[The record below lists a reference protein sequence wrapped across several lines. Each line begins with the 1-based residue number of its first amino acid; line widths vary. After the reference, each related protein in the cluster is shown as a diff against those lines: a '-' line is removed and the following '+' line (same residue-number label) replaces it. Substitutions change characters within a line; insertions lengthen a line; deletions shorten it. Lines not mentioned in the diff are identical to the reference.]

1 MKKLYKKLNLFEKL
15 GILAIIV
22 TLIITS
28 VPYFNSLMLNAENDF
43 LAVLKVEDDTA
54 DTKKLSVSTN
64 EPSFNKAVLLL
75 NEQEVSRSTIAVDK
89 PAVFYIK
96 SDGVYTVQIL
106 DANDQVVETQEK
118 EITGFNSIT
127 ITPMENSKGFYITST
142 MKDCD
147 HFIVSFKDQKQE
159 VAVTLVDGTASRG
172 EFTPKE
178 NGTYTI
184 TCENKDHQTIGTA
197 ITYEVTS
204 FEETPQQTPEPVE
217 TPDERIHINNEAD
230 IKKIDQAPS
239 GNYVLDRDIMISDES
254 SKVLVQKT
262 FTGKL
267 DGNGYQ
273 IKGLTQPLFASIKD
287 AEIKNISLLGTLKD
301 KEGALLSL
309 SSQHSSYSHVGIQAD
324 IQGEQAV
331 AGMLLQSDQDT
342 ITNSYVSGS
351 IQGKNAAGF
360 ILKGKA
366 SISNSYISGLIL
378 AKEQATG
385 FSEQSDISH
394 CYVSANVSGDKTILF
409 NSTDNK
415 LENSFYDIN
424 LQEVEDDRATA
435 YTTKE
440 LLALTFDEKDSFQ
453 QEKDAYPSIKNTNW
467 QELAK
472 ASEVLSRMAL
482 SLNENIH
489 GITKDINLPKTLNKT
504 DLTWETS
511 GKLKMKRSVLLADVS
526 EDEEKDTSGILKAES
541 KSGVIAYRVAS
552 ANAIDET
559 KAGESLAETSTHI
572 SFNAKEKLYYMVKK
586 KTETVDK
593 PASHK
598 AAIEAGWKRYL
609 WNGVINWNQLEW
621 NTEYVLYEYNLNT
634 KEWKTTEIKTNQGK
648 IGGTITL
655 SDDTAVGSTITATL
669 TDALMTKG
677 TWTWEKSKSLSATT
691 WQSITDKTGVDT
703 DQASSAYT
711 PVSDDAGFYLRATFK
726 ATDNLAYTGSTT
738 GVTSKVVTEELTS
751 VSIYNKDG
759 NPVTEADAVVGNML
773 KAKLDPDKFDSDVTY
788 TWYYEG
794 VSDIQGTGKEYL
806 LAGKDVV
813 GKKVYVK
820 ATSKSDGGASGKVT
834 STSTAEVRQAITNAP
849 TVKPEIVASETTDV
863 SVTVKMPDS
872 VTSGLYQFGYK
883 EGGEENLKSFDLLA
897 RGHNAVTITGLK
909 ANTTY
914 YIYVKQ
920 IGENG
925 YADSDWG
932 AATKDVTTD
941 RQHIIGTVVIN
952 GDPIYGETLISSISN
967 GDPDQTTSIQWYRV
981 YSDGTTDEIG
991 DNANNY
997 EIAFSQDIGCKLRVV
1012 YKGTGLYAGEISGET
1027 EIIKKRTVS
1036 APGTGIIR
1044 DQSEVL
1050 SDTEID
1056 LQFPN
1061 IGNAP
1066 GLSKSEKFILGYS
1079 TSKNGV
1085 PVEYREAK
1093 TVRTFE
1099 RNTLATVSG
1108 FKRNTTYYFFLRY
1121 AETETHD
1128 KSDWSSAGNAVSF
1141 TTQKTI
1147 FTGNISFAY
1156 TTMNKAVQGE
1166 KLVAELNDDNTS
1178 SDGTWKWVSIGAD
1191 GTEAPITNFFP
1202 EEGKKATYIIIPNDA
1217 IVGTT
1222 YKVTFTPHEDYQ
1234 GSAKA
1239 TSNAV
1244 EKYNKEKYIAPTVA
1258 PVESKKTDTTLTF
1271 QMQSNEAGAVYEFQ
1285 YSDKADFSNAK
1296 DVNIKA
1302 YDKTDVTITKLD
1314 RNKDYYIRVR
1324 RAGDNVKDTSEYSTE
1339 YLNMKTEKT
1348 DLHGY
1353 VSISETPVVNVE
1365 LTAVYHSAS
1374 YMPSG
1379 NDSAGKWQWYRGDE
1393 LISGETSSTYTPV
1406 TEDIGKKLKAVYTG
1420 TGDFQS
1426 SQYAISE
1433 ITKKPIVNDP
1443 SVTLDQ
1449 IADKDNLLTVEG
1461 KLSEAGVWYRL
1472 QLSSE
1477 DEPELPTGYTDIDMT
1492 NAKWAKASSTTLTL
1506 NKDYNNKNLVPKTS
1520 YTLYVVKAETN
1531 TTQPSNI
1538 MSASKEVGILTQA
1551 GSITWSGNTVVGKE
1565 LTATLDN
1572 GNNIYGTWNWYIS
1585 NTDCGDGSTVAPDI
1599 SASDQ
1604 WTQLSS
1610 GYYPSVDSQTSTL
1623 TISDDMF
1630 AKYIKVE
1637 FVANESKFYQGTV
1650 KSNASSYVKK
1660 VYEET
1665 LTLSS
1670 STKDGNGN
1678 PKAYAGTVI
1687 TGTVDN
1693 YIETGSLKD
1702 TRTTVSF
1709 KIDTS
1714 TTTVISPTDFKVD
1727 GENNKATFTYTL
1739 PSTSNSTY
1747 DGHEITAEIS
1757 KPKLIGL
1764 YVDKDMKPLSKANL
1778 NSKTST
1784 ATSFPYAYGIPI
1796 SNADDLLAFMD
1807 VSKKNTYKGGLFASD
1822 SADYIIVNNINLDG
1836 YGAVASANLRGFYK
1850 GGKFVNPKFTGT
1862 LNGDYHTISN
1872 LKNTM
1877 LFYIEGTDADPV
1889 LLSNMILQN
1898 ANVDVASVTDKS
1910 EYNSAGII
1918 AGNSKGKCGFENIFL
1933 VDSVLTATYDCGYI
1947 LGRAD
1952 DFDINSTSYYKN
1964 CGSVGGKVTSGWTT
1978 GGLGGNIGAASVTN
1992 CYNIGTV
1999 FKGNSN
2005 TTSIGAVS
2013 SNTTVVT
2020 NYYTAG
2026 IFDSN
2031 GKGLTPFGNVPLS
2044 TASKNHFFDTKISTS
2059 PLTYKTPSDQ
2069 QRGLNTIDM
2078 IGDKLKPNFGSTGIW
2093 RYAEGFYPRL
2103 SWMGNNKIA
2112 TLYAATRGTFTSIDG
2127 ATTYQELFNG
2137 NISGAIQIPIE
2148 LQTPDYSVSSSNAS
2162 VLKVIGST
2170 IIPVGTA
2177 GQKAT
2182 ITIKYTEPDAAIGG
2196 TASNSYEFTIGK
2208 QTAALDSITISGKT
2222 QPGEKLTANVA
2233 PVSSTVKYQWYKR
2246 PKGTSNR
2253 VKIDGAIASTY
2264 TITPSDIGM
2273 EINVDVTANGYA
2285 TSSNYTDVITS
2296 VAPKG
2301 ITTSNTTDVSI
2312 DVQANGITDANY
2324 EYAYATSDGGKKTIV
2339 GQSTSK
2345 FTINGLS
2352 RNKQYYLYA
2361 RVAGAD
2367 DGSYEASAWSPAVP
2381 ITTEKTKILG
2391 DITIN
2396 ANINMGQTLTATM
2409 PDTNLQTGDW
2419 KVERID
2425 TDGNATADLTSAA
2438 TINAYSLSY
2447 GLTKADAGS
2456 RIRISFVAN
2465 GNFEDPDAG
2474 VTNVVTK
2481 ELLLQSQIPPTAPA
2495 REISDSE
2502 TDHQLQVKETDSE
2515 ADTQYQF
2522 GYRRNTKDE
2531 VTVIDGTYNTND
2543 IATITGLDRNTT
2555 YYIYARKAKKED
2567 YEPSPWSPA
2576 IQITTKKTNI
2586 STSTVTFNGNAMVE
2600 ETVTFTVEN
2609 ADNNVNGQTGIWVLE
2624 RIGDSGEK
2632 NTLIGTTSDDTQML
2646 SYKIVPEDSGYQLKA
2661 TYIANGDYE
2670 GSVETSSPVV
2680 VNHSQSI
2687 DNFMPTVSDDQ
2698 VKVYSISASV
2708 QQESNDIFEFGYKKQ
2723 GTSDSIMPYEA
2734 TATWGNSVE
2743 ITSLDRDT
2751 TYEIYVRKAAK
2762 TGYNASEWST
2772 TSVVKTTLKEK
2783 LSGNITYEGSTAVNA
2798 TITAQY
2804 EAGTYEYPGDDT
2816 TGTWQ
2821 WYLNG
2826 EAVDGANTNKFKIE
2840 PMAGNPSVS
2849 VKYTANA
2856 DEGFEGVIERN
2867 FGNVFKSEHDVP
2879 PAATVSANPEDDEVV
2894 GSTLHVNNT
2903 EIDNVY
2909 IYLRSADND
2918 ELPDRVVAS
2927 TVTEDVKNDPLG
2939 NLERWIKAESEMDIR
2954 VPANRSYVVYSA
2966 RLENDTNAASEIS
2979 SARGVL
2985 SAREP
2990 LSRKESTQGS
3000 IIDENTNIKW
3010 KALQEKQLSYSLE
3023 GVAPTATWK
3032 FYVQASG
3039 ESTWQN
3045 IDQELKALGRRD
3057 EISEDKTKAI
3067 TTFEV
3072 PMKYKGYK
3080 LKAELTGTDDYSGTV
3095 EFITPDTIEGTMI
3108 NTSAAKITASDNTQL
3123 LDKLKAEYTANDDM
3137 SGNFVWYRHTTD
3149 GTPDVVVQKDAAS
3162 VTSEYQVVL
3171 DDLNNYIYAVYEA
3184 SPASLYSGTATTD
3197 SVFIKSK
3204 AVQNQPNRVEK
3215 IQVNGNSVQVKA
3227 PTNYKTEGMDA
3238 IPQVVLGYQETDE
3251 LGTPKNNTITWQLEG
3266 AYGDTWFKRLK
3277 KNTYYV
3283 FYAKYL
3289 GTGVYAPSDT
3299 SLASNPVLTENET
3312 FDEDSLSL
3320 TLVKNT
3326 KATTDTDTA
3335 IVGDSIHA
3343 SYKGNGYDEGKF
3355 SLQRSNGEEVP
3366 ESAYTVST
3374 DAATETTTLDYTYT
3388 GEDVGS
3394 SMIVRYSATTEATHY
3409 DGYIEKSSNKI
3420 VTKAPAVDTPEQ
3432 PVLKRGLDTN
3442 LFVEVNPSYEYYL
3455 SESNTPPTAESGDWD
3470 ILEVNTTD
3478 PEHVGEH
3485 EFRNLGRTTKYYLH
3499 ARVAETE
3506 NNLPSESI
3514 TSDPESPSPY
3524 VDMGNLTVGNNTTND
3539 NAAMKETASIEFPY
3553 TLNKENLNITSMTLI
3568 KKGDDTNTEIP
3579 CNRAVSTFAD
3589 ANGKAT
3595 RAVQEKGSTW
3605 ANQNFAC
3612 NIQLFNDAGTVVSS
3626 TQGNGTTLN
3635 AKDAA
3640 KMNLQVYRA
3649 NAVTQGGTYIWQAL
3663 VKDESGNEALLQS
3676 EVTFETD
3683 IKAVIPM
3690 QISMQLYAG
3699 AYLKQNSNT
3708 QRINNNAYMP
3718 VNILIGKNAEK
3729 GALVPDLAGVYT
3741 GGDVSW
3747 GNAYLKLSNDNSN
3760 YTSRWNGVWL
3770 TTGGSD
3776 NNTVKFTG
3784 LGHLAGTNYYAT
3796 GISNYNWTFDDSHII
3811 SNAYKIRFVTQI
3823 SDTDISLNTQVKEVF
3838 KEE

>member
-43 LAVLKVEDDTA
+43 LAVLKVEDDTT

-159 VAVTLVDGTASRG
+159 VVVTLVDGTASRG

-204 FEETPQQTPEPVE
+204 FEETPQPTPEPVE

-239 GNYVLDRDIMISDES
+239 GSYVLDRDIMISDES

-331 AGMLLQSDQDT
+331 AGMLLQSDQNT

-385 FSEQSDISH
+385 FSEQSDITH
-394 CYVSANVSGDKTILF
+394 CYVSANVSGDKIILF

-453 QEKDAYPSIKNTNW
+453 QEKNAYPSIKNTNW

-482 SLNENIH
+482 SLTENIH
-489 GITKDINLPKTLNKT
+489 GITENITLPKTLNKT

-511 GKLKMKRSVLLADVS
+511 GKLKMNRSVLLADVS

-559 KAGESLAETSTHI
+559 KAGESLAETTTHI

-586 KTETVDK
+586 KTDTVNQ
-593 PASHK
+593 PESHK

-609 WNGVINWNQLEW
+609 WNGVINWNQLDW
-621 NTEYVLYEYNLNT
+621 NTEYTLYEYDLNT
-634 KEWKTTEIKTNQGK
+634 KEWKTTDIKTNQGK

-655 SDDTAVGSTITATL
+655 SDNTAVGSTITATL
-669 TDALMTKG
+669 TDALMTQG
-677 TWTWEKSKSLSATT
+677 TWTWEKSKSLSATK

-703 DQASSAYT
+703 DQASSTYT

-738 GVTSKVVTEELTS
+738 GVTSKVVTEKLTG

-773 KAKLDPDKFDSDVTY
+773 KAKLDSDKFDSDVTY

-794 VSDIQGTGKEYL
+794 VPDIQGTGKEYL

-820 ATSKSDGGASGKVT
+820 ATSKSDGGASGEVI
-834 STSTAEVRQAITNAP
+834 STPTAEVRQAITNAP

-872 VTSGLYQFGYK
+872 VTSGLYQFGYL
-883 EGGEENLKSFDLLA
+883 EASTSGDPISFDLLA

-909 ANTTY
+909 PNTTY

-925 YADSDWG
+925 YADSTWG
-932 AATKDVTTD
+932 NKTLEVSTD
-941 RQHIIGTVVIN
+941 NEHIVGTVVIT
-952 GDPIYGETLISSISN
+952 GDPIYGDTLQCKIT
-967 GDPDQTTSIQWYRV
+967 GGKAGQTYSPTWYRV
-981 YSDGTTDEIG
+981 KSDGTETAIG
-991 DNANNY
+991 TGASY
-997 EIAFSQDIGCKLRVV
+997 TIESAQDIGNKIKVIYR
-1012 YKGTGLYAGEISGET
+1012 GTTIYAGEISGET
-1027 EIIKKRTVS
+1027 EIVKKAEVHAPYKSIKKDAS
-1036 APGTGIIR
+1036 K
-1044 DQSEVL
+1044 VL
-1050 SDTEID
+1050 SDTTISVRLPQLDAEGD
-1056 LQFPN
+1056 
-1061 IGNAP
+1061 
-1066 GLSKSEKFILGYS
+1066 GLSRTEQYILGYS
-1079 TSKNGV
+1079 TSEGGV
-1085 PVEYREAK
+1085 PVEYREDEQVVKFDEDTTK
-1093 TVRTFE
+1093 T
-1099 RNTLATVSG
+1099 LKG

-1121 AETETHD
+1121 AETETHY
-1128 KSDWSSAGNAVSF
+1128 KSDWSSIDNAVSF
-1141 TTQKTI
+1141 TTQKTT

-1166 KLVAELNDDNTS
+1166 KLVAELNNDNTS
-1178 SDGTWKWVSIGAD
+1178 SDGNWKWFSIGTD
-1191 GTEAPITNFFP
+1191 GTETPITNFFP

-1217 IVGTT
+1217 AVGTQ
-1222 YKVTFTPHEDYQ
+1222 YKATFTPYEDYQ
-1234 GSAKA
+1234 GNAEA
-1239 TSNAV
+1239 TSNPV
-1244 EKYNKEKYIAPTVA
+1244 EEYKREKYVMPTVA
-1258 PVESKKTDTTLTF
+1258 PKESNKTDTTLTF
-1271 QMQSNEAGAVYEFQ
+1271 QMQSGEAGAVYEFQ
-1285 YSDKADFSNAK
+1285 YSDQVDFTNPK
-1296 DVNIKA
+1296 DAYIKA

-1314 RNKDYYIRVR
+1314 RNKEYYIRVR
-1324 RAGDNVKDTSEYSTE
+1324 RAGDNVKDASEYSTE
-1339 YLNMKTEKT
+1339 VLKMKTEKT

-1353 VSISETPVVNVE
+1353 VSISETPVVNEE
-1365 LTAVYHSAS
+1365 LTAVYHQAS

-1379 NDSAGKWQWYRGDE
+1379 NDTAGNWHWYRGDE
-1393 LISGETSSTYTPV
+1393 LISGANSATYTPV

-1461 KLSEAGVWYRL
+1461 NLSEAGVWYRL

-1477 DEPELPTGYTDIDMT
+1477 DEPELPTGYTETDMT
-1492 NAKWAKASSTTLTL
+1492 NAKWTKASSTTLTL
-1506 NKDYNNKNLVPKTS
+1506 NKDYNDRNLEPKTS
-1520 YTLYVVKAETN
+1520 YTLYVVKAETD

-1572 GNNIYGTWNWYIS
+1572 GNNIYGTWKWYIS
-1585 NTDCGDGSTVAPDI
+1585 NTDCGDGSTAAPDI

-1610 GYYPSVDSQTSTL
+1610 GYYPSVDSDTSTL

-1637 FVANESKFYQGTV
+1637 FVANESKFYKGTI
-1650 KSNASSYVKK
+1650 KSDASSYVKK
-1660 VYEET
+1660 IYEET
-1665 LTLSS
+1665 LTLTS
-1670 STKDGNGN
+1670 STKDGNGK
-1678 PKAYAGTVI
+1678 PKGYSGTVI
-1687 TGTVDN
+1687 TGTIDN
-1693 YIETGSLKD
+1693 YIESD
-1702 TRTTVSF
+1702 TLNKTRDIAKF
-1709 KIDTS
+1709 EINGA
-1714 TTTVISPTDFKVD
+1714 ILSPTDFKVD
-1727 GENNKATFTYTL
+1727 SQNNKATFTYKL
-1739 PSTSNSTY
+1739 PENPAY
-1747 DGHEITAEIS
+1747 DNQTISATVS
-1757 KPKLIGL
+1757 KPKKYKL
-1764 YVDKDMKPLSKANL
+1764 YVDKDLKAITNTNLSSLDTKSNF
-1778 NSKTST
+1778 SYT
-1784 ATSFPYAYGIPI
+1784 YGIPI
-1796 SNADDLLAFMD
+1796 NNANEMKKFINAEAPYDNRGSNA
-1807 VSKKNTYKGGLFASD
+1807 V
-1822 SADYIIVNNINLDG
+1822 YIITNNINLSSI
-1836 YGAVASANLRGFYK
+1836 GAVTVSSTPFA
-1850 GGKFVNPKFTGT
+1850 GT
-1862 LNGDYHTISN
+1862 LNGDYHTIVG
-1872 LKNTM
+1872 LKNNMFFSLEGNSSKFALVENIIIYNADIDVNSGTNKYDRSGS
-1877 LFYIEGTDADPV
+1877 LFCKIATYTQFENTFLMDSTVKTNWDAGYFVGYARGP
-1889 LLSNMILQN
+1889 IRI
-1898 ANVDVASVTDKS
+1898 
-1910 EYNSAGII
+1910 YNSAS
-1918 AGNSKGKCGFENIFL
+1918 AGGLVQSRADGTSISGMVGVTEGSLDYRNVYSINTELKSVKSNIGGLLGAGSSEPINFSNSYVASKINITNRYSYGPF
-1933 VDSVLTATYDCGYI
+1933 
-1947 LGRAD
+1947 LGRALYGGGFDNVTITNSFYDSALISSSFTHTEKNGTPKITKDMSGSKISAELGNGYTYIDGYYPQLNFIASHPINNLYTATKGAFISVDGLTKED
-1952 DFDINSTSYYKN
+1952 DMFSGKINGAIKVPLELQKSTYSYKSSN
-1964 CGSVGGKVTSGWTT
+1964 ESILKVTA
-1978 GGLGGNIGAASVTN
+1978 GG
-1992 CYNIGTV
+1992 
-1999 FKGNSN
+1999 
-2005 TTSIGAVS
+2005 
-2013 SNTTVVT
+2013 
-2020 NYYTAG
+2020 
-2026 IFDSN
+2026 
-2031 GKGLTPFGNVPLS
+2031 
-2044 TASKNHFFDTKISTS
+2044 
-2059 PLTYKTPSDQ
+2059 
-2069 QRGLNTIDM
+2069 
-2078 IGDKLKPNFGSTGIW
+2078 
-2093 RYAEGFYPRL
+2093 
-2103 SWMGNNKIA
+2103 
-2112 TLYAATRGTFTSIDG
+2112 
-2127 ATTYQELFNG
+2127 
-2137 NISGAIQIPIE
+2137 
-2148 LQTPDYSVSSSNAS
+2148 
-2162 VLKVIGST
+2162 T
-2170 IIPVGTA
+2170 IIPVGSA
-2177 GQKAT
+2177 GQTAT
-2182 ITIKYTEPDAAIGG
+2182 ITITYTEPDATIGG

-2208 QTAALDSITISGKT
+2208 HMTALNSLNISGKT
-2222 QPGEKLTANVA
+2222 KPGEKLTAAVNGSSS
-2233 PVSSTVKYQWYKR
+2233 VSYQWYRR
-2246 PKGTSNR
+2246 PQGTSDR
-2253 VKIDGAIASTY
+2253 VVIDGATASTY

-2285 TSSNYTDVITS
+2285 TSSNYTDVIIS

-2301 ITTSNTTDVSI
+2301 ITTSNTTDVSV
-2312 DVQANGITDANY
+2312 DVQANGITGANY
-2324 EYAYATSDGGKKTIV
+2324 EYAYAISDGGKKTIV

-2367 DGSYEASAWSPAVP
+2367 DGSYEASAWSPAVS
-2381 ITTEKTKILG
+2381 ITTEKTEILG

-2396 ANINMGQTLTATM
+2396 ANVNMGQTLTATM

-2425 TDGNATADLTSAA
+2425 TEGNTTADLTSAA

-2465 GNFEDPDAG
+2465 GNFEDPEAG

-2481 ELLLQSQIPPTAPA
+2481 ELLLQSQTPPTAPA
-2495 REISDSE
+2495 RVVSDSE

-2586 STSTVTFNGNAMVE
+2586 STSTVTFNGTAMVE
-2600 ETVTFTVEN
+2600 ESVTFTVEN
-2609 ADNNVNGQTGIWVLE
+2609 ADDNVKGQTGIWVLE

-2646 SYKIVPEDSGYQLKA
+2646 RYTIVPEDSGYQLKA

-2670 GSVETSSPVV
+2670 GSVEASSPVV

-2723 GTSDSIMPYEA
+2723 DSSDSIKPYEA
-2734 TATWGNSVE
+2734 TTTWGNSVE

-2772 TSVVKTTLKEK
+2772 TPVVKTTLKEK

-2821 WYLNG
+2821 WYLDG
-2826 EAVDGANTNKFKIE
+2826 EAVDGANTATFKIE

-2856 DEGFEGVIERN
+2856 DEGFEGVIARN

-2879 PAATVSANPEDDEVV
+2879 PAATVSANPEDDAVV

-2903 EIDNVY
+2903 EIDDVY

-2939 NLERWIKAESEMDIR
+2939 NLERWIKAKGEMDIR

-3095 EFITPDTIEGTMI
+3095 EFITPVTIEGTMI

-3123 LDKLKAEYTANDDM
+3123 LDKLKAEYTAEDDM
-3137 SGNFVWYRHTTD
+3137 NGNFIWYRHKMD

-3162 VTSEYQVVL
+3162 VTSEYQVVQ
-3171 DDLNNYIYAVYEA
+3171 DDLNCEIYAVYEA
-3184 SPASLYSGTATTD
+3184 SPASLFSGTATTD
-3197 SVFIKSK
+3197 SVSIKEK

-3251 LGTPKNNTITWQLEG
+3251 SGAPKNNTITWQLEE

-3289 GTGVYAPSDT
+3289 GTGVYKPSDT
-3299 SLASNPVLTENET
+3299 SLASDPVLTENET
-3312 FDEDSLSL
+3312 FDENALSL
-3320 TLVKNT
+3320 TLVKKT
-3326 KATTDTDTA
+3326 RATTDTDTA

-3374 DAATETTTLDYTYT
+3374 DAEEETTTLDYTYT

-3432 PVLKRGLDTN
+3432 PVLTRGLDTN
-3442 LFVEVNPSYEYYL
+3442 LFVKVNPSYEYYL
-3455 SESNTPPTAESGDWD
+3455 SESSTPPTAKSGDWD

-3478 PEHVGEH
+3478 PEHDGEH

-3514 TSDPESPSPY
+3514 TSDAESPSPY
-3524 VDMGNLTVGNNTTND
+3524 VDMGDLTVGNNTTND
-3539 NAAMKETASIEFPY
+3539 NAAMQETASIEFPY

-3579 CNRAVSTFAD
+3579 CNLAVSTFAD

-3595 RAVQEKGSTW
+3595 RAVQEKGSNW

-3612 NIQLFNDAGTVVSS
+3612 NIQLFNDADTVVSS
-3626 TQGNGTTLN
+3626 TQGNGITLN
-3635 AKDAA
+3635 AKDAT

-3663 VKDESGNEALLQS
+3663 VQDESGNEALLQS

-3690 QISMQLYAG
+3690 QISMQLYANT
-3699 AYLKQNSNT
+3699 YLKQNSNT

-3729 GALVPDLAGVYT
+3729 GASVPNLAGVYT
-3741 GGDVSW
+3741 GGEVSR

-3770 TTGGSD
+3770 TTGGS
-3776 NNTVKFTG
+3776 NNDTVKFTG

-3796 GISNYNWTFDDSHII
+3796 GISNYNWTFDASHII
-3811 SNAYKIRFVTQI
+3811 PNAYKIRFVTQI
-3823 SDTDISLNTQVKEVF
+3823 SETDISLNTQVKEVF